1 MLLFKMLQII
11 ASDEHVFSLERF
23 NGCLK
28 TKGHLE
34 IFTLRASEEHVFSLE
49 KFTWVLEN

>member
-11 ASDEHVFSLERF
+11 ASDEHVFHWKDSH
-23 NGCLK
+23 GCLK

-49 KFTWVLEN
+49 KYTWVLEN